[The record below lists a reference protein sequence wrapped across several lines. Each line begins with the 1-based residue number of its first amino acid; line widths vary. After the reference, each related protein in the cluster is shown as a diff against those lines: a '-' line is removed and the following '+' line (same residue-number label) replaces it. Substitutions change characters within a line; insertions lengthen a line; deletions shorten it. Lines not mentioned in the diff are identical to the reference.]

1 MWVLVQVL
9 ASSRYRYQL
18 VYIKEIFYVFLQEL
32 AGSPQRSAYMWKQQP
47 EANYHHYPPT
57 SDPASPVHSHSYA
70 QQVGYFL
77 QQSVP
82 IPTVQSG
89 GPRTTPSGYPGGPVV
104 PPGQVS
110 PKMNRRQLLQDSS
123 PYSDNVIRTS
133 ANMIPHSS
141 GPLTFTRALEVTDS
155 LAGAG
160 VRGVANN
167 GAVPPRH
174 VMGGDQG
181 DGGGADHRESVY
193 DMNYEISV

>member
-1 MWVLVQVL
+1 M
-9 ASSRYRYQL
+9 
-18 VYIKEIFYVFLQEL
+18 
-32 AGSPQRSAYMWKQQP
+32 
-47 EANYHHYPPT
+47 
-57 SDPASPVHSHSYA
+57 
-70 QQVGYFL
+70 
-77 QQSVP
+77 
-82 IPTVQSG
+82 
-89 GPRTTPSGYPGGPVV
+89 V

-181 DGGGADHRESVY
+181 EGGGADHRESVY